1 MGPDDESDSDSGRPF
16 RMRQANDGYDTND
29 EGVNVLGALGAG
41 VVLGVLAGD
50 KLRNFVVRR
59 FRRREGRRARRDR
72 LLSVPSMNSVSWD
85 QFSMLELEGS
95 SQNDVFYGE
104 GNEKLQSPLSDV
116 NATET
121 LHSCGLEHKSHLLDI
136 SNCNNG
142 ACRACVEHENWGKGT
157 ESMAQLCSHRLATE
171 PLMEQR
177 CCTLTTVS
185 QVGHMVYTRVGGNGA
200 SPKSEI
206 VDHETD
212 SRKGVARANVG
223 SSWGC
228 RRRPSGL
235 VDLLH

>member
-1 MGPDDESDSDSGRPF
+1 MGSDDDSDSDSGRPF
-16 RMRQANDGYDTND
+16 RMRLANDGYDTND

-59 FRRREGRRARRDR
+59 FRRRKGRRARRDR

-85 QFSMLELEGS
+85 QFSMSELEGS
-95 SQNDVFYGE
+95 SQSDLFYRE
-104 GNEKLQSPLSDV
+104 GNEKLQLPLSDV

-121 LHSCGLEHKSHLLDI
+121 SHSCGIEHKSQHFDT

-142 ACRACVEHENWGKGT
+142 ACRACVEHEKWGKGT
-157 ESMAQLCSHRLATE
+157 KSMAQLCSHRLATE
-171 PLMEQR
+171 PLSEQS

-185 QVGHMVYTRVGGNGA
+185 QVGHMVYTRVGGIGVSA
-200 SPKSEI
+200 KSEI
-206 VDHETD
+206 VETEAY
-212 SRKGVARANVG
+212 SRRGVAKATVG

-228 RRRPSGL
+228 QRRPSGL